1 MATYSHSKIEAFRH
15 CPRKFYYR
23 YVAKVKLEEGP
34 EQVATFLGSRV
45 HDTLEYL
52 YDRVR
57 KGVVPEPE
65 AVKANFDAAWKEQWS
80 RDIVIHDAEL
90 TGPDYQKLGWRCI
103 DQYYRRFHPFD
114 QSVVVGLE
122 RMVRFPLDAAEK
134 YTMLGYI
141 DRLTKGPDGL
151 WQVHDYKTNSRLPTQ
166 ADKDA
171 DPQLAY
177 YEVGVRRMWKGVKRV
192 ELVWH
197 FLQFDQ
203 TIVST
208 RTPEQ
213 LKELKAEAIGT
224 IKDIERRGVDEKE
237 FPTREGP
244 LCPYCDYEEV
254 CPARKHLYQV
264 RVMPESKLAKEPA
277 VKLVDR
283 WAALEAKR
291 QELRGQESTLDEEI
305 EEVRQALIALAQREG
320 LELVAGNEKEVV
332 VKQVEKVMFPRK
344 GEEPEQAAKLEAAL
358 RETRWWKDLSTLNA
372 SQLKAAWEGADGLAP
387 DLRRL
392 LKRFVWTEE
401 ETTARLRDRRERK
414 A

>member
-1 MATYSHSKIEAFRH
+1 MPCYSHSRIEAFRH
-15 CPRKFYYR
+15 CPRKYYYR

-57 KGVVPEPE
+57 KGVVPDQE
-65 AVKANFDAAWKEQWS
+65 ALKTRFDAAWKEQWS
-80 RDIVIHDAEL
+80 QDIVIHDAGL
-90 TGPDYQKLGWRCI
+90 TGLDYQKLGWRCI

-141 DRLTKGPDGL
+141 DRLAKGPDGL
-151 WQVHDYKTNSRLPTQ
+151 WQVHDYKTNSRLSTQ

-203 TIVST
+203 SIVST

-213 LKELKAEAIGT
+213 LKELKAEAIAT
-224 IKDIERRGVDEKE
+224 IKDIERRGTDEKQ

-264 RVMPESKLAKEPA
+264 RIMPESKLAKEPA

-291 QELRGQESTLDEEI
+291 QELLGQEGTLQEEI
-305 EEVRQALIALAQREG
+305 EEVRRALIALAQRKG
-320 LELVAGNEKEVV
+320 LELVAGHEKEVV

-344 GEEPEQAAKLEAAL
+344 GEEPEQAAELEAAL
-358 RETRWWKDLSTLNA
+358 RATRWWKDLSTLNA
-372 SQLKAAWEGADGLAP
+372 SQLKAAWEDSQGAAP
-387 DLRRL
+387 ELRKL
-392 LKRFVWTEE
+392 LKKYVRLET
-401 ETTARLRDRRERK
+401 ETTARLRGRRDAKR
-414 A
+414 